1 MPKARPAAPS
11 ATRSAQSRPS
21 EWPEQEPRGRTVP
34 QFRRHKHWILQ
45 LVASCALHGL
55 LIAAF
60 VWVSPALPVSSTD
73 PIQIDVMTAQLDA
86 SADATVDRP
95 ERDAASVEANPVAS
109 PDPAASETPLSET
122 GVSEPTPDAPAQSP
136 AHAQSDQPRAEAA
149 LPPLPA
155 SASESASASASE
167 SPAPDAQA
175 VPQPDQNPPMVPQ
188 AAVSPP
194 MDHPPASADGAREPP
209 PSAPR
214 IASKPAPPPR
224 KPLQANPQSAPAST
238 GAVAATSADK
248 TGEKTAAPPQQASD
262 ISPRWRSALAAWLHA
277 RKSYPHEA
285 RSRGDQGGAAVRFTV
300 TRDGQVVAV
309 ELVRGSGSPILDQAV
324 RAMLDGARVPPFPP
338 DMTHERI
345 TVTVQINYNLDR

>member
-1 MPKARPAAPS
+1 MPKARPAAPG
-11 ATRSAQSRPS
+11 ATRSARSRPS
-21 EWPEQEPRGRTVP
+21 EWPDQEARQRSVLL
-34 QFRRHKHWILQ
+34 FRSHKHWLSQ

-60 VWVSPALPVSSTD
+60 VWLSPAPPVSSTD

-95 ERDAASVEANPVAS
+95 ERDSASVEANPVAS
-109 PDPAASETPLSET
+109 PDPAPSETPLPET
-122 GVSEPTPDAPAQSP
+122 RVSEPAPDAPAQSP
-136 AHAQSDQPRAEAA
+136 PHAQSDQQRAEAA
-149 LPPLPA
+149 LPPPA
-155 SASESASASASE
+155 SASASASE

-175 VPQPDQNPPMVPQ
+175 MAPPDKMVPE
-188 AAVSPP
+188 AAMSPP

-209 PSAPR
+209 ASAPR
-214 IASKPAPPPR
+214 IAPKPAPPPR
-224 KPLQANPQSAPAST
+224 KPPQANPQPTPAST
-238 GAVAATSADK
+238 GAAAAPIADK
-248 TGEKTAAPPQQASD
+248 TGERTGAPPQQASD

-285 RSRGDQGGAAVRFTV
+285 RTRGDQGGAAVRFTV

-324 RAMLDGARVPPFPP
+324 RAMLDGARVPAFPP
-338 DMTHERI
+338 DMAHERI